1 MDRPRLDNHAGMV
14 HARRMDSGYLFRET
28 FRIARQALAANRM
41 RSLLALLGIV
51 IGVATVIAMSS
62 LINGFQRSFEKGI
75 QSFGSNTIYV
85 RTFRPGQAFANG
97 IPDSLR
103 KRHAF
108 TMDDAS
114 AIRDLSPDVAAVSP
128 IKIAAADIR
137 LSYRDRRTK
146 TTLTFGSNDGFMRT
160 RGFEISSGRYFTA
173 EEVDHRANVVVLG
186 KDTRETLFQD
196 AAAVGHTVHLNDV
209 PFTVIGVFE
218 AKGRFLGN
226 NFDEV
231 ACIPWTVADKYWE
244 AGAHAPPWMTR
255 KGEVFLDAVPV
266 NEGRIEQ
273 AMREIRS
280 VLRVRRHLPANRAD
294 DFEVFS
300 EDAFLTLYQTV
311 TGGIVALMMLI
322 SSIALV
328 VGGIGVMN
336 IMLVAVT
343 ERTREIGV
351 RKALGAP
358 RRAILLQFLFEA
370 VMLTAVGG
378 VVGILLGSGVAVLV
392 RSVSG
397 LPTFVSTG
405 AVVAGVAVSA
415 ITGIF
420 CGLYPAMRAS
430 KLDPV
435 EALRYE

>member
-1 MDRPRLDNHAGMV
+1 MTDGF
-14 HARRMDSGYLFRET
+14 LFRET
-28 FRIARQALAANRM
+28 FRIARQALNANRM

-51 IGVATVIAMSS
+51 IGVGTVIAMGS
-62 LINGFQRSFEKGI
+62 LINGFRRSFEKGI
-75 QSFGSNTIYV
+75 ASFGSNSIYI
-85 RTFRPGQAFANG
+85 RTFRPGAAFVNG

-103 KRHAF
+103 KRRAF
-108 TMDDAS
+108 TLADAN
-114 AIRDLSPDVAAVSP
+114 AIAALAPSVAAVSV

-137 LSYRDRRTK
+137 LSYQDRHTK
-146 TTLTFGSNDGFMRT
+146 VTLTFGSNDGFMRT
-160 RGFEISSGRYFTA
+160 RGFEISSGRFFTA

-186 KDTRETLFQD
+186 SDTRDALFQT
-196 AAAVGHTVHLNDV
+196 ASPIGRTVHLNEI
-209 PFTVIGVFE
+209 PFTVIGVFVS
-218 AKGRFLGN
+218 KGRFLHN

-244 AGAHAPPWMTR
+244 PGAHAPPWMTR
-255 KGEVFLDAVPV
+255 RGEVFLDAVPV
-266 NEGRIEQ
+266 EESRLEQ
-273 AMREIRS
+273 AMREIRA
-280 VLRVRRHLPANRAD
+280 VLRVRRHVPSNRPD

-300 EDAFLTLYQTV
+300 EDAFITVYNTV

-370 VMLTAVGG
+370 VMLTAIGG
-378 VVGILLGSGVAVLV
+378 VLGILLGSGVAQLV
-392 RSVSG
+392 RSLSG
-397 LPTFVSTG
+397 LPTFVSPG
-405 AVVAGVAVSA
+405 SVVAGIAVSTF
-415 ITGIF
+415 TGIF

-430 KLDPV
+430 RLDPV

>member
-1 MDRPRLDNHAGMV
+1 MTT
-14 HARRMDSGYLFRET
+14 GYLLSET
-28 FRIARQALAANRM
+28 FRIARQALASNRM

-62 LINGFQRSFEKGI
+62 LINGFQRSFERGI
-75 QSFGSNTIYV
+75 QSFGSNTIYM
-85 RTFRPGQAFANG
+85 RTFRPGAVFANG

-108 TMDDAS
+108 TLDDAA
-114 AIRDLSPDVAAVSP
+114 AIREFAPSVAAISP

-146 TTLTFGSNDGFMRT
+146 TTLTFGSNDGFLRT
-160 RGFEISSGRYFTA
+160 RGFELASGRFFTG

-186 KDTRETLFQD
+186 KDTREALFQD
-196 AAAVGHTVHLNDV
+196 ADAVGHTVHLNDI
-209 PFTVIGVFE
+209 PFSVIGVFE

-226 NFDEV
+226 NFDEM
-231 ACIPWTVADKYWE
+231 ASIPWTVADKYWE
-244 AGAHAPPWMTR
+244 AGPHAPPWMTR
-255 KGEVFLDAVPV
+255 RGEVFLDAVPV
-266 NEGRIEQ
+266 EEGRIEQ
-273 AMREIRS
+273 AMREIRN
-280 VLRVRRHLPANRAD
+280 VLRTRRHLASNRPD

-300 EDAFLTLYQTV
+300 EDAFLTLYNTV

-322 SSIALV
+322 SSIALL

-358 RRAILLQFLFEA
+358 RRAILLQFLLEA

-378 VVGILLGSGVAVLV
+378 VAGILLGSGVAVLV
-392 RSVSG
+392 RTVSG
-397 LPTFVSTG
+397 LPTFVSPG
-405 AVVAGVAVSA
+405 WVVAGVVVSA
-415 ITGIF
+415 GTGIA

-430 KLDPV
+430 RLDPV

>member
-1 MDRPRLDNHAGMV
+1 MTPLV
-14 HARRMDSGYLFRET
+14 LLRET

-51 IGVATVIAMSS
+51 IGVATVIAMMS
-62 LINGFQRSFEKGI
+62 LINGFQRSFQKGI

-85 RTFRPGQAFANG
+85 RTFRPGAAFVHG

-108 TMDDAS
+108 TMDDA
-114 AIRDLSPDVAAVSP
+114 AAVRDRSPAVAAVSP

-137 LSYRDRRTK
+137 LSYRDRTTK
-146 TTLTFGSNDGFMRT
+146 TTTVFGSNEWLLRT
-160 RGFEISSGRYFTA
+160 RGFDLSRGRYYTE
-173 EEVDHRANVVVLG
+173 EEVSHRANVVVLG
-186 KDTRETLFQD
+186 KDTHEALFRD
-196 AAAVGHTVHLNDV
+196 AAGLGQTVHLNGI
-209 PFTVIGVFE
+209 PFTVIGEFE
-218 AKGRFLGN
+218 AKGKFLGS
-226 NFDEV
+226 NFDEI
-231 ACIPWTVADKYWE
+231 ATIPWTVADKYW
-244 AGAHAPPWMTR
+244 APGPHPPPWFTQR
-255 KGEVFLDAVPV
+255 GEVFLDAVPV
-266 NEGRIEQ
+266 DAEHTDA
-273 AMREIRS
+273 AMRQIRA
-280 VLRVRRHLPANRAD
+280 VLRVRRHVPVNKPD

-300 EDAFLTLYQTV
+300 DDAFLSIYQAI

-322 SSIALV
+322 SSIALL

-358 RRAILLQFLFEA
+358 RRAIMLQFLIEA
-370 VMLTAVGG
+370 VILTALGG
-378 VVGILLGSGVAVLV
+378 LAGIALGSGVAAAV
-392 RSVSG
+392 RGLSG
-397 LPTFVSTG
+397 LPTYVSTLS
-405 AVVAGVAVSA
+405 VVAGVVVS
-415 ITGIF
+415 TGVGIF

-430 KLDPV
+430 RLDPV

>member
-1 MDRPRLDNHAGMV
+1 MDRRSL
-14 HARRMDSGYLFRET
+14 YRET

-51 IGVATVIAMSS
+51 IGVATVIAMSA
-62 LINGFQRSFEKGI
+62 LINGFQRSFQNGI
-75 QSFGSNTIYV
+75 QAFGSNTIYV
-85 RTFRPGQAFANG
+85 RTFRPGAAFANG

-108 TMDDAS
+108 TMEDAA
-114 AIRDLSPDVAAVSP
+114 AIRQQAPLVGAISPV
-128 IKIAAADIR
+128 KLAAADIH
-137 LSYRDRRTK
+137 LSYLNRRTK
-146 TTLTFGSNDGFMRT
+146 TTLTFGSTDGFMRT
-160 RGFEISSGRYFTA
+160 RGFEISSGRFFTA

-186 KDTRETLFQD
+186 KDTREALFQD
-196 AAAVGHTVHLNDV
+196 AVALGRTVHLNDV

-231 ACIPWTVADKYWE
+231 AAIPWTVADKYWQ
-244 AGAHAPPWMTR
+244 AGAHAPPWMTK

-266 NEGRIEQ
+266 DEAQIEP
-273 AMREIRS
+273 AMQQIRS
-280 VLRVRRHLPANRAD
+280 ILRIRRHVPSNRPD

-300 EDAFLTLYQTV
+300 EDAFLSIYNTV

-358 RRAILLQFLFEA
+358 RRAILLQFLMEA
-370 VMLTAVGG
+370 VMLTVLGG
-378 VVGILLGSGVAVLV
+378 VTGIALGAGVSTLV
-392 RSVSG
+392 RTLSG
-397 LPTFVSTG
+397 LPTFVSATSIIA
-405 AVVAGVAVSA
+405 AVVVSTGV
-415 ITGIF
+415 GIF